1 MFFSEFYEA
10 LIEWG
15 YDLLQLKV
23 RNKNVLESIFPDFKE
38 HLAARLQDLCLRT
51 LIVEVHDYDNRGELR
66 GKDSQEKYEYFCK
79 EIIKK
84 EEFIQRIFFRYP
96 VLCQCTKK
104 AVENMSA
111 FYADIIECFLK
122 DRQAI
127 QSALCQ
133 GKEVQSICG
142 IKGGFSDVHNKGRC
156 VVRVLLDNGEEIL
169 YKPRSMDNE
178 KRYSEM
184 LRWLA
189 VETGIKQYEY
199 TILSYP
205 DHSWCSIVGYA
216 SCHSQMVM

>member
-1 MFFSEFYEA
+1 MFFTEFYEN
-10 LIEWG
+10 LIESG
-15 YDLLQLKV
+15 CNILQSKMED
-23 RNKNVLESIFPDFKE
+23 KNTWESIFPDFKE
-38 HLAARLQDLCLRT
+38 QLALRLQNLCIRT
-51 LIVEVHDYDNRGELR
+51 LIVEMHVCDGRGELDGR
-66 GKDSQEKYEYFCK
+66 DSQEKYEYFCK

-142 IKGGFSDVHNKGRC
+142 IKGGGFRMYIIKA
-156 VVRVLLDNGEEIL
+156 
-169 YKPRSMDNE
+169 
-178 KRYSEM
+178 
-184 LRWLA
+184 A
-189 VETGIKQYEY
+189 V
-199 TILSYP
+199 
-205 DHSWCSIVGYA
+205 W
-216 SCHSQMVM
+216 